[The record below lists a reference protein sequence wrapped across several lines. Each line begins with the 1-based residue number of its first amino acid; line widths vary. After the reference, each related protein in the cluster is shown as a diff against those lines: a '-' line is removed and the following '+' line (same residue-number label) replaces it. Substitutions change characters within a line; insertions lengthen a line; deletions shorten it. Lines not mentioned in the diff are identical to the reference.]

1 MTITKRIL
9 VLPFI
14 ILVAI
19 AAAGIRIIVKA
30 ECWIVGIEFPLLTI
44 LIMLAFMNKMRLQV
58 IIFVLLFV
66 IEGMVLLASV
76 YFSVWLETV
85 SERLRKYGQ

>member
-9 VLPFI
+9 VFPFV

-19 AAAGIRIIVKA
+19 ATTGMRIIVKA

-44 LIMLAFMNKMRLQV
+44 FIMLAFINKMWLQLGLFA
-58 IIFVLLFV
+58 ILFV
-66 IEGMVLLASV
+66 IEGMVLFASV

-85 SERLRKYGQ
+85 SDRLRKNR